1 LLVFGLVL
9 AARGTRVTYL
19 GPDTPLATI
28 REVLPEL
35 RPRRVVISATT
46 KGRLRGAT
54 RELRELAGEVELV
67 LAGTGASAS
76 LARSVGA
83 SLLEGDPV
91 TAAER
96 IASEGR

>member
-1 LLVFGLVL
+1 M
-9 AARGTRVTYL
+9 
-19 GPDTPLATI
+19 
-28 REVLPEL
+28 
-35 RPRRVVISATT
+35 
-46 KGRLRGAT
+46 
-54 RELRELAGEVELV
+54 

-96 IASEGR
+96 IADEGR